1 MSEANESMYFH
12 FFCFHEKASVFL
24 NTNRCIFQCLTIE
37 PQLKTSRHCS
47 GSTGSWKNI
56 PRIQEPPTYKYK
68 KTVLQPH
75 QSTLCVG
82 SISMNLNLFFSR
94 IHSWGGFSSTPSQHV
109 CISGISFFQVFI
121 LLMVSLVGL
130 SWGLHLVFRE
140 LRRKNVIKCLT
151 PKYSNNILSFC
162 AWASSVN
169 AYGKLCL
176 RGFLMPY

>member
-1 MSEANESMYFH
+1 MRSCIFI
-12 FFCFHEKASVFL
+12 FFAFMRKPMFFL

-47 GSTGSWKNI
+47 GSTGSWRNI
-56 PRIQEPPTYKYK
+56 PRIQEPPMYKYK

-75 QSTLCVG
+75 QSTLCVD
-82 SISMNLNLFFSR
+82 SISMVLNLFFSR
-94 IHSWGGFSSTPSQHV
+94 IHSWGGFSSTLSQRV
-109 CISGISFFQVFI
+109 CISGISIFQVFI

-130 SWGLHLVFRE
+130 SWGLDLVFRE

-151 PKYSNNILSFC
+151 PKYSNNVLSFC

-169 AYGKLCL
+169 AYGNLCL

>member
-1 MSEANESMYFH
+1 MRACIFI
-12 FFCFHEKASVFL
+12 FFAFTRKPMFFL
-24 NTNRCIFQCLTIE
+24 NTTRCIFQCLTIE

-47 GSTGSWKNI
+47 GSTGG
-56 PRIQEPPTYKYK
+56 TYLEYK
-68 KTVLQPH
+68 SH
-75 QSTLCVG
+75 QCTSTKKLCCNLTRALCVLVPYLW
-82 SISMNLNLFFSR
+82 SWTFFFSR

-130 SWGLHLVFRE
+130 SWGLDLVFRE